1 MAYDKSK
8 WDTINLHLPRDV
20 SKEVIDF
27 QKDLVVNNRIANKQ
41 EATRELVSKGL
52 KMVQIEKELNK
63 LDITTNE
70 LIERLKEKNGL

>member
-8 WDTINLHLPRDV
+8 WDTINLHLPIDV

-52 KMVQIEKELNK
+52 KMVQIEKELSK

>member
-8 WDTINLHLPRDV
+8 WDTINLHLPIDV